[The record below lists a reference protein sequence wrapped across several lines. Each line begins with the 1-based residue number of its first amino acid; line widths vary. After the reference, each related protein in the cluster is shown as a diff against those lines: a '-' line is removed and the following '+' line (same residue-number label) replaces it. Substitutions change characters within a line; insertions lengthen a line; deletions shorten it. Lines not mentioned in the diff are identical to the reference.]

1 MKNIINSQTEFRL
14 LRGDVIYRKLK
25 MKKPTITQTI
35 SQLLLLLSFATLS
48 IAFLFSIGVQLGY
61 SITTLSACFSR
72 KEKNKPAAPDTR
84 LYGAESERFCT
95 GV

>member
-61 SITTLSACFSR
+61 SIAYNFICVF
-72 KEKNKPAAPDTR
+72 
-84 LYGAESERFCT
+84 
-95 GV
+95 